1 MSEELLIKKEGED
14 KFALIVELFKEDV
27 FEQRKLMDFFKSQ
40 PPEFRDRMESIEGA
54 ALGLRKQED
63 GSYTNTNTRKL
74 ASEKELERL
83 DKETDDAMLRQ
94 NPYFMEYKMKH
105 EGGFIVPTDLQARIE
120 EYKDNPNKF
129 KRRVA

>member
-1 MSEELLIKKEGED
+1 MGYDMEMDDFYDEE
-14 KFALIVELFKEDV
+14 
-27 FEQRKLMDFFKSQ
+27 
-40 PPEFRDRMESIEGA
+40 EF
-54 ALGLRKQED
+54 
-63 GSYTNTNTRKL
+63 N
-74 ASEKELERL
+74 EKELERL

>member
-1 MSEELLIKKEGED
+1 MSEELLIKKDGED
-14 KFALIVELFKEDV
+14 LFARLVEMFKEDAI
-27 FEQRKLMDFFKSQ
+27 EQKRLMDFFKTQ
-40 PPEFRDRMESIEGA
+40 PPEFRDRMEGIESVA
-54 ALGLRKQED
+54 MGLKKQEN
-63 GSYTNTNTRKL
+63 GYVNTNTRKS

-105 EGGFIVPTDLQARIE
+105 EGGFIVPTDLEARKE